1 MGPDSHLDE
10 KDGLPSEM
18 TVKLNS
24 TLGFTGAYKENSTA
38 PSKLLLIY
46 TDLNDSR

>member
-1 MGPDSHLDE
+1 MGTDNHLDE

-24 TLGFTGAYKENSTA
+24 TVGYTGAYEGNSTV
-38 PSKLLLIY
+38 SVKLLHIY
-46 TDLNDSR
+46 TD